1 MPKVTADKSGNIDKM
16 LGKFKREN
24 MKNGVQKDLKK
35 HEFALGKSK
44 KRELKSIEARKNA
57 RKNKKGGSGG
67 GNSGYKGGK

>member
-16 LGKFKREN
+16 LGKFKRETA
-24 MKNGVQKDLKK
+24 KSGLQKDLKK

-57 RKNKKGGSGG
+57 RKGKKYGGSSNSGGKKG
-67 GNSGYKGGK
+67 